1 MKELKETIPVREQ
14 AIALMDF
21 AENYSLVCQ
30 DAVQGFH
37 WDTSQV
43 TLHPVVVYYRY
54 SVASGESMCC
64 KSYCIVS
71 DDREHNAI
79 AVHKFIQV
87 VISHLKCLLPDLK
100 HIHYFSDGAASQ
112 YKNHKKFT
120 NLSHHNVDYAI
131 TAEWNFF
138 ATSHSK
144 SPCDGIGGTVK
155 RLVAR
160 ASLQAPSQGQIL
172 NPETFFQWCQS
183 NISGIE
189 FMFVS
194 SEEIDEHGQA
204 LSDRLASGR
213 TIPGTR
219 SHHKFVPTSDGLK
232 MFRLSADKLC
242 TIISR
247 EKAVCEI
254 SNCDLKPGEYVA
266 VMYDLKWY
274 IALIEKKYDE
284 NQDLHVSFMHQ
295 RESSHNFFWPERKD
309 VSWVPLIHVLIRVA
323 VPTISSRSGRQYRL
337 NDDDL
342 KKVQHSFESFK
353 SQLS

>member
-1 MKELKETIPVREQ
+1 M
-14 AIALMDF
+14 
-21 AENYSLVCQ
+21 N
-30 DAVQGFH
+30 
-37 WDTSQV
+37 
-43 TLHPVVVYYRY
+43 
-54 SVASGESMCC
+54 
-64 KSYCIVS
+64 
-71 DDREHNAI
+71 
-79 AVHKFIQV
+79 
-87 VISHLKCLLPDLK
+87 
-100 HIHYFSDGAASQ
+100 
-112 YKNHKKFT
+112 
-120 NLSHHNVDYAI
+120 YAI
-131 TAEWNFF
+131 TAEWSFF
-138 ATSHSK
+138 ATSLDK
-144 SPCDGIGGTVK
+144 SICDGIGGTVK

-254 SNCDLKPGEYVA
+254 SNSDLKPGEYVA
-266 VMYDLKWY
+266 VM
-274 IALIEKKYDE
+274 
-284 NQDLHVSFMHQ
+284 
-295 RESSHNFFWPERKD
+295 
-309 VSWVPLIHVLIRVA
+309 
-323 VPTISSRSGRQYRL
+323 
-337 NDDDL
+337 
-342 KKVQHSFESFK
+342 
-353 SQLS
+353 